1 MMKQI
6 KKQNEKGQ
14 AAIEF
19 IIVVLVV
26 FFFLFFFLSISIL
39 IVTSEYIDYAT
50 FMAARTYKSGF
61 GTREVQE
68 SNARKVFLEQY
79 MPNVQGIARNI
90 TLTFKNATND
100 EQTAGVLTEYDI
112 DMFYLPPLFIGNK
125 IPPSKI
131 RLQSEAHLG
140 RDPAGADC
148 RAYFDNYA
156 QQFKIGI
163 EGTSLVQQMEDNGC

>member
-1 MMKQI
+1 MKTL
-6 KKQNEKGQ
+6 KKNRKESGQ

-19 IIVVLVV
+19 IIVVIVV

-90 TLTFKNATND
+90 RLDVVNGTGGN
-100 EQTAGVLTEYDI
+100 QTEGVVASYDM
-112 DMFYLPPLFIGNK
+112 DLFYLPPLFVGNNL
-125 IPPSKI
+125 PPSRI
-131 RLQSEAHLG
+131 TLQSEAHLG
-140 RDPAGADC
+140 RDPSGADC
-148 RAYFDNYA
+148 RTYFDNFSK
-156 QQFKIGI
+156 QFNLGI
-163 EGTSLVQQMEDNGC
+163 DGTSLVQQMEDNGC

>member
-1 MMKQI
+1 MKRDL
-6 KKQNEKGQ
+6 KKHNQSGQ

-19 IIVVLVV
+19 VIVVLVV

-50 FMAARTYKSGF
+50 FMAARTYKAGF
-61 GTREVQE
+61 GTKEVQQ

-90 TLTFKNATND
+90 RLEFVNATDD
-100 EQTAGVLTEYDI
+100 EQTSGVVATYDM
-112 DMFYLPPLFIGNK
+112 DMFYLPPLFVGNK

-131 RLQSEAHLG
+131 TLQSEAHLG

-148 RAYFDNYA
+148 RAYFDNFA
-156 QQFKIGI
+156 QQFKLGI
-163 EGTSLVQQMEDNGC
+163 DGTSLVQQMEDNGC